1 MKLKLAVKTLLATL
15 ALSAALPLAA
25 VAESTSASMKQYS
38 SRSNSTQFRCVTTLG
53 GDPATVAARGSMQS
67 NPLFIWQTDYFG
79 DNYTPED
86 RCQIVSERFNKAIQF
101 NNGTLQGLLLTNGY
115 VNRQAV
121 LCVVR
126 FYGDECTDRNM
137 LITLK
142 PENANMAASIVRRIE
157 AFSTGDGEVP
167 PVYESGGSDQY
178 YADLSEMLEPS
189 LGSSSSGSSS
199 SYQEQDDFQG
209 W

>member
-1 MKLKLAVKTLLATL
+1 MKLKLAVKTLLATF

-38 SRSNSTQFRCVTTLG
+38 SGSNTTQFRCVTTSEG
-53 GDPATVAARGSMQS
+53 HPATVATRGSRQS
-67 NPLFIWQTDYFG
+67 NPLFIWQTNYFG
-79 DNYTPED
+79 GNYPPER
-86 RCQIVSERFNKAIQF
+86 RCQIVSNRFNEAVRF
-101 NNGTLQGLLLTNGY
+101 NDGSLQGLLITNGY

-126 FYGDECTDRNM
+126 FYGDECTDQNM

-142 PENANMAASIVRRIE
+142 PENANIAASIVRQIE
-157 AFSTGDGEVP
+157 SFAEGDSDVE

-178 YADLSEMLEPS
+178 YADLSDMLEPC
-189 LGSSSSGSSS
+189 LGSSGSNSSGSN
-199 SYQEQDDFQG
+199 G